1 MEVSIGLHRNFV
13 SFGTAYPTGL
23 GPGYIIIG
31 KMNPFRGSFIKGGDG
46 IDSQKADLFSGFFL
60 RPCPNF
66 YLADREFSLVISTPG
81 RNGNRL

>member
-31 KMNPFRGSFIKGGDG
+31 KMNPFRGSFIKGRDE
-46 IDSQKADLFSGFFL
+46 IDSQKQICFLDFFAAL
-60 RPCPNF
+60 P
-66 YLADREFSLVISTPG
+66 
-81 RNGNRL
+81 

>member
-31 KMNPFRGSFIKGGDG
+31 KMNPFRGSFIKGRDG
-46 IDSQKADLFSGFFL
+46 IDSQKTVCFLDFFCGPAL
-60 RPCPNF
+60 
-66 YLADREFSLVISTPG
+66 ISI
-81 RNGNRL
+81 

>member
-1 MEVSIGLHRNFV
+1 MSHFLNRTYVAFVITCTLFV

-46 IDSQKADLFSGFFL
+46 IDSQKD
-60 RPCPNF
+60 
-66 YLADREFSLVISTPG
+66 
-81 RNGNRL
+81 

>member
-1 MEVSIGLHRNFV
+1 MWKFLGFFV

-31 KMNPFRGSFIKGGDG
+31 KMNPFRGSFIKGRDG
-46 IDSQKADLFSGFFL
+46 IDSQKTDLFSGFFL

-81 RNGNRL
+81 PN